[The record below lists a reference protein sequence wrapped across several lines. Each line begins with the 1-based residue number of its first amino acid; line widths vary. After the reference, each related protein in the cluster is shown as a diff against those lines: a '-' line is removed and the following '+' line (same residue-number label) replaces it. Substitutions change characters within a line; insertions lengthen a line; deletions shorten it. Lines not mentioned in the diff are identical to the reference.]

1 MFKVKIRVRVITGN
15 TTRSGEFETMVDN
28 STWQKLSMSGSRDPI
43 LESWRGAFFPDADKI
58 ELMQQQKV

>member
-1 MFKVKIRVRVITGN
+1 
-15 TTRSGEFETMVDN
+15 MVDN

-58 ELMQQQKV
+58 ELMQRQKV

>member
-28 STWQKLSMSGSRDPI
+28 STWSKLSMSGSRDPI
-43 LESWRGAFFPDADKI
+43 LESWRGAF
-58 ELMQQQKV
+58 ELMQRQKV